1 MKRSALVVVLLVVA
15 TLGVS
20 AQIRVN
26 TSHSGAIRT
35 LLHDARTGLL
45 LTGGDD
51 GKLKVWDYSAGEL
64 QRSIQISHLAIQQ
77 GALHPSLPHVALLV
91 TDGRRRF
98 TLEVWDW
105 EQGRRIFTQTLPEAP
120 IFLTYSPRGT
130 FLLFAQNDLN
140 SLRFLAS
147 STGRALPYL
156 RRGFGI
162 VTFATVASSEERIMT
177 YTPSDGV
184 ITYWEI
190 ASGRQVQTI
199 STAREIDQLSVHT
212 NRRFA
217 AGRLDNE
224 LVVVDIV
231 DGTIRD
237 RFPMSGI
244 EHILVD
250 QVSGEVA
257 VMTRSGRQLELA
269 YFRVSE
275 RGQLTRA
282 VRTVPTL
289 PAGLTQAALHGE
301 ALFTATGD
309 GTISAFESSNRLGR
323 TIAENRVQ
331 SVTGFA
337 FTEGTV
343 HLSTAQQILSLRSDL
358 FGRSDVAVNRVQTL
372 DVTTRRM
379 PQPGTVR
386 LSAVAGPDPEESRV
400 VVWDTSGRNPEIA
413 TYAAVAPSLTR
424 IPVDAARATKQV
436 VSADGRLIVLHD
448 QTMLRRINPETGSA
462 DFTYTGEGMEA
473 LVAVGDTIVIGKNR
487 ANPFDSALMRVDTR
501 TGETVRI
508 QSDNF
513 LIFDL
518 AYDRARGVLYTL
530 GLQQAGAVVRT
541 TITVHRGTN
550 FENRRTI
557 TTFDGEDLDA
567 RLSLDPSTGRLFSS
581 LGMEGVSVWDGRRL
595 TRISSVSHVP
605 RALYV
610 ANRHLFS
617 INRDGTMSVWD
628 LRSGDP
634 LLTFYL
640 FRDGNWV
647 AVTTDGYYFASH
659 PRAEQHLSLIPGSDR
674 TSRRRSLEDFRLI
687 LPTTARDA

>member
-1 MKRSALVVVLLVVA
+1 MKRSSLIVVLLVAVTIGA
-15 TLGVS
+15 T

-35 LLHDARTGLL
+35 LLHDARTGRL

-64 QRSIQISHLAIQQ
+64 QRSIQISSLAIHQ
-77 GALHPSLPHVALLV
+77 GTLHPSLPQVALLV

-105 EQGRRIFTQTLPEAP
+105 EQERRLFTQTLPEAP

-130 FLLFAQNDLN
+130 FLLFAQNEFN

-147 STGRALPYL
+147 STGRSLPYL
-156 RRGFGI
+156 RRGSGI

-184 ITYWEI
+184 ITYWEVV
-190 ASGRQVQTI
+190 SGRQVQTI

-217 AGRLDNE
+217 VGRLDNE

-231 DGTIRD
+231 DGTLRD

-244 EHILVD
+244 ERILVN
-250 QVSGEVA
+250 QVNGDVA
-257 VMTRSGRQLELA
+257 VMTRSGRQIEMA
-269 YFRVSE
+269 SFRVSE
-275 RGQLTRA
+275 RGRLSRA
-282 VRTVPTL
+282 MSTVPTL
-289 PAGLTQAALHGE
+289 PSGLTQATLHGD
-301 ALFTATGD
+301 ALFVATGD
-309 GTISAFESSNRLGR
+309 GTITTFESTDRRGR

-358 FGRSDVAVNRVQTL
+358 FGETDVAVNRVRTL

-386 LSAVAGPDPEESRV
+386 LSAVTGPDSDESRV
-400 VVWDTSGRNPEIA
+400 VVWDTSGRNPELA
-413 TYAAVAPSLTR
+413 TYAAVAPALTT
-424 IPVDAARATKQV
+424 IPLDSARVTKQV

-448 QTMLRRINPETGSA
+448 QTTLRRIDPDTGST

-518 AYDRARGVLYTL
+518 VYDRARGVLYTL
-530 GLQQAGAVVRT
+530 GLQQSGSVVRT
-541 TITVHRGTN
+541 TVTVHRGAN

-557 TTFDGEDLDA
+557 STYDGEDLDA
-567 RLSLDPSTGRLFSS
+567 RLSLDPATGRLFSS

-595 TRISSVSHVP
+595 TRISAVAHVP

-659 PRAEQHLSLIPGSDR
+659 SRAEQHLSLLAAPGR
-674 TSRRRSLEDFRLI
+674 TGRRRTLEDFRLI